1 MTDVSYDYDKI
12 SRIFSSELCF
22 YFFPFRQA
30 KLTEITQVLTKA
42 DFGTHPY
49 ENETQADDPPFTTQ
63 QNFLSQRQLAKQMT
77 SEAVAGVAEDA
88 MRIVNANVAVD
99 DVTTRYRDDIYSVDR
114 TRIVRKVLK
123 QRKNSERKQGKHVTE
138 QTSGDVTTED
148 RRIEEKKML
157 RNLLRKEDR
166 EEEREM

>member
-1 MTDVSYDYDKI
+1 
-12 SRIFSSELCF
+12 
-22 YFFPFRQA
+22 
-30 KLTEITQVLTKA
+30 
-42 DFGTHPY
+42 
-49 ENETQADDPPFTTQ
+49 
-63 QNFLSQRQLAKQMT
+63 
-77 SEAVAGVAEDA
+77 

-148 RRIEEKKML
+148 QRIEEKKIL

-166 EEEREM
+166 EEERERCDPSLPASS